1 VEAIMRLCLGTQ
13 VLAVAV
19 LAGTSLA
26 GADLPALRQRGA
38 LRVLAVDGSPRFFGL
53 REDVPLGLDREILA
67 GFARVEKL
75 ELAVVPVSTWD
86 ALIPTLAEGG
96 GDVAAGGVTAT
107 EARRKIVD
115 FTGEVFPSRQ
125 VAITRRPHR
134 LVQTLDELRAER
146 VGTIKGTAMA
156 DVIREARVPAAN
168 IDDGYASGR
177 LPEALKSGRVT
188 AIVLG
193 IEDAIVAQQVDPELQ
208 LGVFLG
214 SKQSLAFAV
223 PKDAPAL
230 RRALDDYIANL
241 RHTPTW
247 DRLVVKY
254 FGKAALEI
262 LQKAQSQ

>member
-1 VEAIMRLCLGTQ
+1 MRIRLGTGAL
-13 VLAVAV
+13 VVAV
-19 LAGTSLA
+19 LSGTSLL
-26 GADLPALRQRGA
+26 GADLPALRQRGT

-53 REDVPLGLDREILA
+53 REDAPPGLDREVLA

-75 ELAVVPVSTWD
+75 ELTVVPVSSWD
-86 ALIPTLAEGG
+86 ALIPRLVEGS

-107 EARRKIVD
+107 EAPRTLVE
-115 FTGEVFPSRQ
+115 FTSEVFPSRQ
-125 VAITRRPHR
+125 VVITRRPHR
-134 LVQTLDELRAER
+134 LVQTVDELRAER

-156 DVIREARVPAAN
+156 DVIRGAHVPAAN
-168 IDDGYASGR
+168 LDDGYASGK

-193 IEDAIVAQQVDPELQ
+193 IEDAIVAQEVDPELQ
-208 LGVFLG
+208 LGLFLG
-214 SKQSLAFAV
+214 PKQSLAFAV

-230 RRALDDYIANL
+230 RRSLDDYIANL